1 MGRRTHEHGRG
12 LTVNL
17 DTMERAYLLYDLQN
31 EGYLILD
38 HLPTGSHLTAGELD
52 NTHAICDI
60 SHWTQADLDEFAG
73 LDSGDQY
80 AIVEQLELAVF
91 AQETRRN

>member
-1 MGRRTHEHGRG
+1 M
-12 LTVNL
+12 NL
-17 DTMERAYLLYDLQN
+17 DTMERAYLLYDLQAS
-31 EGYLILD
+31 YFLIVES
-38 HLPTGSHLTAGELD
+38 LPDGFRPTAGELE

-73 LDSGDQY
+73 LDSGEQY

-91 AQETRRN
+91 AQEMRGV

>member
-1 MGRRTHEHGRG
+1 M
-12 LTVNL
+12 NL

-38 HLPTGSHLTAGELD
+38 HLPDGSRLTAGELE

-60 SHWTQADLDEFAG
+60 SHWTQDDLDEFAEMG
-73 LDSGDQY
+73 TGDQY

-91 AQETRRN
+91 ARETRGV

>member
-1 MGRRTHEHGRG
+1 M
-12 LTVNL
+12 NL
-17 DTMERAYLLYDLQN
+17 DSMERAYLLYDLQN

-38 HLPTGSHLTAGELD
+38 HLPTGSRLTAGELE

-60 SHWTQADLDEFAG
+60 SHWTQADLDEFSEMG
-73 LDSGDQY
+73 TGDQY

-91 AQETRRN
+91 AQEMKGN